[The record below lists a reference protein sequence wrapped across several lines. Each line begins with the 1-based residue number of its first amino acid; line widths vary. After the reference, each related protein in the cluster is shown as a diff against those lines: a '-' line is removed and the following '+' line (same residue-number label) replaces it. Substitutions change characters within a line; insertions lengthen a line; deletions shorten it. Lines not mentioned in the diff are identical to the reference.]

1 MAEPTHDVAIVGYGP
16 TGMTLAALLGRA
28 GHSVVVLERYAG
40 LYNLPR
46 AACFD
51 DEIMRTFQK
60 LGVSEEVLPGAIVQR
75 DYEWVNGEGKTLV
88 EISYDD
94 PAPGGWA
101 QLYMMYQPHIEDV
114 LDGLCRSLPE
124 VTVHQGVTVEALRDD
139 GESVELRG
147 RRADGEEVA
156 VRARFAIGADG
167 GTGFVRPALGVGFDS
182 YGFEENWLVCDFLC
196 PPGLDGVPTFR
207 QVCDPAQPIAIVRIG
222 PDHQRFSFM
231 LEPDEDRVTATDPE
245 RVWARVADY
254 LTPDDAELI
263 RVANYVFRSRV
274 AERWREGRVLLAGDA
289 AHEMPPFLAQGMCS
303 GMRDAHNI
311 AWKLDLVLRGLA
323 PLDLLDTYQ
332 PEREPHVRFITEKA
346 IELGRVQTLRDP
358 ERARERDERMLQAR
372 AENRAPEK
380 LRYPPLAGAGLAART
395 GAPHAGEFFVQ
406 GKVAGA
412 AGEGL
417 FDSVVGQGPCIVA
430 RDGALAGLDARRR
443 AEWASIGGRIAR
455 VGDGGAPADGG
466 DAVADGDRERTADA
480 GGDAVLLDSDGTYA
494 AWFDAHGCEAAVV
507 RPDWYLFGTADRGE
521 RLPELVD
528 ATLAALGGSG
538 R

>member
-1 MAEPTHDVAIVGYGP
+1 VTEPTHDVAIVGYGP

-28 GHSVVVLERYAG
+28 GHRVVVLERYPG

-60 LGVSEEVLPGAIVQR
+60 LGVSEKVLPGAIVQR
-75 DYEWVNGEGKTLV
+75 DYEWVNGEGETLV

-114 LDGLCRSLPE
+114 LDGLCRSVPTVE
-124 VTVHQGVTVEALRDD
+124 VHQGVTVAGMDADSE
-139 GESVELRG
+139 GVELRG
-147 RRADGEEVA
+147 RSADGEEVA
-156 VRARFAIGADG
+156 VRARYAIGADG

-182 YGFEENWLVCDFLC
+182 YGFEENWLVCDFRC

-231 LEPDEDRVTATDPE
+231 LEPDEDRATATDPE

-263 RVANYVFRSRV
+263 RVANYVFRSRI
-274 AERWREGRVLLAGDA
+274 AERWRQDRVLLAGDA

-311 AWKLDLVLRGLA
+311 AWKLDLVLRGLTPPA
-323 PLDLLDTYQ
+323 LLDTYQ

-358 ERARERDERMLQAR
+358 ERARERDERMLRAR

-380 LRYPPLAGAGLAART
+380 LRYPPLAGAGLAALI
-395 GAPHAGEFFVQ
+395 GAPHAGEFFLQ
-406 GKVAGA
+406 GRVGGPN
-412 AGEGL
+412 GEGL
-417 FDSVVGQGPCIVA
+417 FDEVVGQGPCIVA
-430 RDGALAGLDARRR
+430 RDGALAGLDRRR
-443 AEWASIGGRIAR
+443 RQEWAAIGGRLAQ
-455 VGDGGAPADGG
+455 VGDGEGEGPGVGPAEGAAL
-466 DAVADGDRERTADA
+466 VLDR
-480 GGDAVLLDSDGTYA
+480 DGTYA
-494 AWFDAHGCEAAVV
+494 AWFEQHGCVAALV

-528 ATLAALGGSG
+528 ATLAALGGG
-538 R
+538 G